1 MPRMVASTSGLSS
14 AWRTILLPSV
24 RRIDA
29 QVPPSVIISGTVA
42 TISALSKLKI
52 SAIGSAAAA
61 PKAVSTSA
69 GASMPILE

>member
-1 MPRMVASTSGLSS
+1 MVASTSGLSS
-14 AWRTILLPSV
+14 AWRTIFCPSSAGST
-24 RRIDA
+24 RM
-29 QVPPSVIISGTVA
+29 VPPSVIIRGTLT
-42 TISALSKLKI
+42 TINALSKLKI

>member
-1 MPRMVASTSGLSS
+1 M
-14 AWRTILLPSV
+14 
-24 RRIDA
+24 
-29 QVPPSVIISGTVA
+29 VPPSVIIRGTLA

-61 PKAVSTSA
+61 PNAVSTSA